1 MTKTIGLLLLMAT
14 SLSTFADTAEIN
26 VEDYLSTD
34 MEFIFEIQNHAYSKV
49 ILDCQGFINNV
60 NIQYTDGS
68 SQLMVLDIG
77 ECEDIH
83 SQIVTGLEKESGAC
97 LKLDFDRRAYRVD
110 STCD

>member
-1 MTKTIGLLLLMAT
+1 MTKTIGLLLLMAS
-14 SLSTFADTAEIN
+14 SLSIFAQTAKVN

-34 MEFIFEIQNHAYSKV
+34 MEFIFEIQSHEYNKV

-60 NIQYTDGS
+60 NLEFQDGS
-68 SQLMVLDIG
+68 KQLMVLDIG

-83 SQIVTGLEKESGAC
+83 SKIVTGLQKDAGAC

-110 STCD
+110 SSCD